1 MNDPEL
7 KQRVKRMRLRALK
20 MALDAGANGA
30 HLGPGLSMMEIAAVL
45 FCEVMKISP
54 ERLHAPDRD
63 RFILSKAHAVLAY
76 YTALAECGILT
87 EADLAGFEKNG
98 SDLPGH
104 PILCE
109 KLGVE
114 VPGGSLGMGLP
125 FAVGTA
131 LAGKMRN
138 APWRTFV
145 VMGDGECQEGSVWEA
160 AMAAANYHLDHLF
173 AVIDR
178 IHLQYEYYTEKVM
191 ALEDLAGKWHSF
203 GWEIRQV
210 DGHDIDQLSA
220 VLSQPA
226 RAGKPVVVIAD
237 TVKGKGVSFMENN
250 REWHHHRLS
259 PAEYENAINEVE
271 SER

>member
-1 MNDPEL
+1 MNFFEL
-7 KQRVKRMRLRALK
+7 KQTVKRMRLRALK

-45 FCEVMKISP
+45 FCEVMKVSP
-54 ERLHAPDRD
+54 ERLHATDRD

-76 YTALAECGILT
+76 YTVLAECGVLS
-87 EADLAGFEKNG
+87 EEDLAEFEKNG

-131 LAGKMRN
+131 LAGKMRK
-138 APWRTFV
+138 ALWRTFV
-145 VMGDGECQEGSVWEA
+145 VLGDGECQEGSVWEA
-160 AMAAANYHLDHLF
+160 AMAASNYQLNHLC
-173 AVIDR
+173 AIIDR
-178 IHLQYEYYTEKVM
+178 NHLQYDNDTEQVM
-191 ALEDLAGKWHSF
+191 ALGDFAGKWRSF
-203 GWEIRQV
+203 GWEVRQI
-210 DGHDIDQLSA
+210 DGHDFNALITALSR
-220 VLSQPA
+220 PA
-226 RAGKPVVVIAD
+226 CTDSPVVVIAE
-237 TVKGKGVSFMENN
+237 TIKGKGVSFMENN

-259 PAEYENAINEVE
+259 KSEYEAAVAEVE
-271 SER
+271 AGA